1 MLPDV
6 QTQSVSSA
14 EDISNSD
21 FDVNILQDLFT
32 EPNVP
37 LKFPLPTDKETYI
50 DIEGNGK
57 EASKSF
63 NILYLALRLITG
75 PSRFDKIYSI
85 QEYRYFTNKHSDEF
99 KKKFNDY
106 MNNKLERDDTKLD
119 EIVYDLINQEL
130 NLKLITADQFKE
142 RFQKVKDYMVKFY
155 KQQNKKNLPTF
166 PSHEFLRSA
175 YVTVLFLMKKLF
187 PKGIWVSNDDISR
200 LYQQYLKD
208 PMSIIFLPSHQS
220 HLDYIIIHVICIRFQ
235 MGTPVVIY

>member
-1 MLPDV
+1 M
-6 QTQSVSSA
+6 
-14 EDISNSD
+14 
-21 FDVNILQDLFT
+21 
-32 EPNVP
+32 
-37 LKFPLPTDKETYI
+37 KFPLPTDKETYI

-155 KQQNKKNLPTF
+155 KQQNKK
-166 PSHEFLRSA
+166 EFTNFS
-175 YVTVLFLMKKLF
+175 
-187 PKGIWVSNDDISR
+187 IS
-200 LYQQYLKD
+200 
-208 PMSIIFLPSHQS
+208 
-220 HLDYIIIHVICIRFQ
+220 
-235 MGTPVVIY
+235 